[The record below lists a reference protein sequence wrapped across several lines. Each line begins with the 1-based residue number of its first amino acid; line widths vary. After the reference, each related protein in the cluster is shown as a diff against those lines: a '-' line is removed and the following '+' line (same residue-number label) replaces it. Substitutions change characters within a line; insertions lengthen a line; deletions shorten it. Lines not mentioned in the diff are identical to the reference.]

1 MSDRVINTFKES
13 TFNFIKDIKDNMAKG
28 RCLSTK
34 RLTWL
39 IWQMYTLNFIFQQN
53 NIITNFI

>member
-13 TFNFIKDIKDNMAKG
+13 TFNFIKDIKDNMAKV
-28 RCLSTK
+28 RCLV
-34 RLTWL
+34 LTWL